1 MIKIYADLVESGE
14 RSLNGENGV
23 TKVPDKYLNQV
34 IKELESRGYFK
45 EATEQTQQENKL
57 LIKTRSN

>member
-45 EATEQTQQENKL
+45 EVTE
-57 LIKTRSN
+57 